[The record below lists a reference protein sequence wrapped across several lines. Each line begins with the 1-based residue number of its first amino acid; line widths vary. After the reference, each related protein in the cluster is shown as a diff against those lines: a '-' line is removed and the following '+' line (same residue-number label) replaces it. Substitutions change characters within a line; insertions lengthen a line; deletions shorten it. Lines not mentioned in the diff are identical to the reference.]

1 MKIAHFVSKFFL
13 RTLGY
18 KKFPYCLGNK
28 VQQNRDCLDRTLQIC
43 VADMRQF
50 TKWRNRRNKVSLII
64 SNHITLLLA
73 TTNENAPL
81 RRYLSSGM
89 IVAKNAFQLQRKT
102 PRWKCFLWIVLKD
115 LCVNENQ
122 FYNVRRKRMRR
133 MRRVQVTWFPLE
145 WSWTWSRD
153 K

>member
-1 MKIAHFVSKFFL
+1 MFRKQSPAKSRLSRSNF
-13 RTLGY
+13 
-18 KKFPYCLGNK
+18 
-28 VQQNRDCLDRTLQIC
+28 
-43 VADMRQF
+43 ADMRGRHAPIHKMKES
-50 TKWRNRRNKVSLII
+50 TKQSITDHIESYHPSVS
-64 SNHITLLLA
+64 HYQRKC
-73 TTNENAPL
+73 APL